1 MNEKWLSTFVVLA
14 DQESFSKAADTL
26 HISQSAVTK
35 HLKALEQKLGV
46 SLIDRDHFTL
56 TEEGKWVYEKA
67 SEWLTEWEDLKERCS
82 QRGESW
88 KKTFRI
94 GASTTP
100 GTYFLPKLCSV
111 FIKAYPDIRLS
122 LQVDDSE
129 TISSSLKKGD
139 LDMALTGAFHTH
151 PELMV
156 VPLIEDRLA
165 IIGPSNSDKKKIT
178 SMEELQ
184 HLPFIK
190 RKEGSGTF
198 IAAERGLNEWGG
210 SMAELETA
218 AISPTTESMLSLV
231 EAGIGYGFVSDLAL
245 QHEKKRNVG
254 RYGFLPSSRT
264 FYASYLQHGE
274 NLQESEAFT
283 KLAKKMLPM

>member
-139 LDMALTGAFHTH
+139 LDMALTGASI
-151 PELMV
+151 
-156 VPLIEDRLA
+156 LILNLWWSLLSKTGLQLLDLLLL
-165 IIGPSNSDKKKIT
+165 IKKDN
-178 SMEELQ
+178 
-184 HLPFIK
+184 F
-190 RKEGSGTF
+190 
-198 IAAERGLNEWGG
+198 NGG
-210 SMAELETA
+210 TA
-218 AISPTTESMLSLV
+218 A
-231 EAGIGYGFVSDLAL
+231 
-245 QHEKKRNVG
+245 
-254 RYGFLPSSRT
+254 SS
-264 FYASYLQHGE
+264 FY
-274 NLQESEAFT
+274 
-283 KLAKKMLPM
+283 